1 MVASSNPIY
10 RYLVDDADLISEVDQ
25 WWLAFARENGT
36 TELDADRVVGRPIW
50 DFIAGEPTRALYREL
65 HEYVRQSGIPVTV
78 PFRCDSPTLQR
89 YMQLTIR
96 PLESGHLQYESELL
110 RVKPQRRIEAID
122 SSRKRSKAVL
132 TMCSCCKRSLLEP
145 AGWLDLEDISLRLRL
160 FDQQSVPNLR
170 YTICPQCATRLEPK
184 QSVDQ

>member
-1 MVASSNPIY
+1 MVAPLNPTY
-10 RYLVDDADLISEVDQ
+10 RYVVDDADLIAEVDQ

-36 TELDADRVVGRPIW
+36 TELNADSVIGRSIW

-65 HEYVRQSGIPVTV
+65 HQYVRQTGHAVTV

-89 YMQLTIR
+89 YMQLTILR
-96 PLESGHLQYESELL
+96 REAGGLQYESELL
-110 RVKPQRRIEAID
+110 RVKAQRRMDTLD
-122 SSRKRSKAVL
+122 SCRKRSNAVL

-160 FDQQSVPNLR
+160 FDQQTVPNLR
-170 YTICPQCATRLEPK
+170 YTVCPQCATR
-184 QSVDQ
+184 SARNDCIDR